1 MPPASALAGFSRS
14 APIPIAPP
22 ANAAIGVEEVR
33 ELKGFFQLSATD
45 GGWRVAIVDAA
56 DEMTPAAANALKTV
70 TDFMKWHKAPA
81 LVRFVLYG
89 PGAFGAFARALEE
102 IVPG

>member
-1 MPPASALAGFSRS
+1 MLASAYRSCLKLALELNVSSISF
-14 APIPIAPP
+14 P
-22 ANAAIGVEEVR
+22 AISTGIYGYP
-33 ELKGFFQLSATD
+33 LD
-45 GGWRVAIVDAA
+45 
-56 DEMTPAAANALKTV
+56 MAAANALKTV